1 MLCVAWSTGLKKT
14 MNAAN
19 GSHAEPNYRWVVLA
33 AVALM
38 LAVAMGQLV
47 NGLSVYIIPL
57 EKAFG
62 WPRADVALVNTFGL
76 FGVAFGGIV
85 VGRVVD
91 QIGTRRVGLAAAAA
105 MATCVILSAYATALW
120 QFYTLSFVSGF
131 IGGGALFAPLIALV
145 GNWFRFGAG
154 LAIGIASAGQ
164 AIGQGGVPFGA
175 AFLINALGWRGAML
189 TQGIVTLLV
198 LVPLAML
205 LRDPPWHGSAAAAAA
220 AAAEPLPLP
229 LALSVPWLSLAVL
242 ACCTC
247 MAVPLMHLVPLMQ
260 GQGISAADAGGVLF
274 TMLIVAVAGRVAFGR
289 LADHIGPIPVFMAA
303 SLWQTVLVFFF
314 TQVHSLGSF
323 YVFAVVY
330 GFGYAGVMTGVLVTA
345 RYLTPALR
353 RASLMGVILAFAWM
367 GHALGGYQ
375 GALFYDLSGTYTVS
389 YANAAAAGAFNLLLM
404 GTMLW
409 TIRRR
414 HRVPVAA

>member
-198 LVPLAML
+198 LVPLA
-205 LRDPPWHGSAAAAAA
+205 
-220 AAAEPLPLP
+220 
-229 LALSVPWLSLAVL
+229 LSVPWLSLAVL

-289 LADHIGPIPVFMAA
+289 LADHIGPIPAFMAA